1 MGHMLLAK
9 LPAPRSLE
17 SSSHMYR
24 VPAFRPKL
32 ALLQFW
38 AMASSGKSAVA
49 GGGSAGP
56 SSALQP
62 TVPRRPV
69 VVPSSSRA
77 SARAQRRIQASAARR
92 RTSSEVLLLTSKA
105 FPPEQY
111 QELLTFLKG
120 LHLPPDATSL
130 FTTVRNDQFAN
141 KKALVSS
148 SSKEVD
154 EVLARYG
161 GDWALLSLCAEEL
174 GLGGARQGPGSPSS
188 GQRSRELSSGLSA
201 SVEAA
206 NRPGSAGQAPPRF
219 SGAEWRFSGDLEM
232 PALSQKWAERPP
244 RTDGVVRRAGGGGYS
259 LSVEALG
266 VPVFVCDAE
275 GRVAEWNPCLAT
287 LTGTEVTPNPNP
299 NPRPNPNPDPNPNP
313 NPDPSQLQSE
323 VWHAT

>member
-1 MGHMLLAK
+1 
-9 LPAPRSLE
+9 
-17 SSSHMYR
+17 
-24 VPAFRPKL
+24 
-32 ALLQFW
+32 
-38 AMASSGKSAVA
+38 MASSGKSAVA

-287 LTGTEVTPNPNP
+287 LTGTEADECVGK
-299 NPRPNPNPDPNPNP
+299 
-313 NPDPSQLQSE
+313 QLAARVAEEQAELVRQLFASPAESE
-323 VWHAT
+323 AG

>member
-1 MGHMLLAK
+1 
-9 LPAPRSLE
+9 
-17 SSSHMYR
+17 
-24 VPAFRPKL
+24 
-32 ALLQFW
+32 
-38 AMASSGKSAVA
+38 
-49 GGGSAGP
+49 
-56 SSALQP
+56 
-62 TVPRRPV
+62 VPRRPV

-206 NRPGSAGQAPPRF
+206 SRPGSAGQAPPRF

-266 VPVFVCDAE
+266 VPVCNPAHPHAATLPTHTLQPYVPMVRASACPQAATPRVQVFVCDAE

-287 LTGTEVTPNPNP
+287 LTGTEADECVGKPLAA
-299 NPRPNPNPDPNPNP
+299 RVAEEQAELVR
-313 NPDPSQLQSE
+313 QLFASPAESE
-323 VWHAT
+323 AG

>member
-1 MGHMLLAK
+1 MHMHMHMQWRVGGYMQWASQHSQGAK
-9 LPAPRSLE
+9 APPSSPFEVVLE
-17 SSSHMYR
+17 
-24 VPAFRPKL
+24 VVFG
-32 ALLQFW
+32 
-38 AMASSGKSAVA
+38 AMSGKTVVA
-49 GGGSAGP
+49 GGSAGP
-56 SSALQP
+56 SSSSALQP
-62 TVPRRPV
+62 TVPRRP

-92 RTSSEVLLLTSKA
+92 KTSSEVLLLTSKA

-154 EVLARYG
+154 EVLGRYG
-161 GDWALLSLCAEEL
+161 GDWALLSLCADEL

-188 GQRSRELSSGLSA
+188 GQRSREGSGPSA
-201 SVEAA
+201 GVEAS
-206 NRPGSAGQAPPRF
+206 RPGSSGQAPPRF
-219 SGAEWRFSGDLEM
+219 SGAEWRFSGDFDV

-266 VPVFVCDAE
+266 VPVC
-275 GRVAEWNPCLAT
+275 NPT
-287 LTGTEVTPNPNP
+287 
-299 NPRPNPNPDPNPNP
+299 
-313 NPDPSQLQSE
+313 
-323 VWHAT
+323 

>member
-1 MGHMLLAK
+1 M
-9 LPAPRSLE
+9 
-17 SSSHMYR
+17 SS
-24 VPAFRPKL
+24 A
-32 ALLQFW
+32 
-38 AMASSGKSAVA
+38 GKSAVA

-206 NRPGSAGQAPPRF
+206 TRPGSAGQAPPRF

-266 VPVFVCDAE
+266 VPVCNLPTPTLQPCHPHAATVCAHGASE
-275 GRVAEWNPCLAT
+275 RMPTGCHPTRAGLRVRRR
-287 LTGTEVTPNPNP
+287 G
-299 NPRPNPNPDPNPNP
+299 PRG
-313 NPDPSQLQSE
+313 
-323 VWHAT
+323 

>member
-1 MGHMLLAK
+1 M
-9 LPAPRSLE
+9 
-17 SSSHMYR
+17 
-24 VPAFRPKL
+24 
-32 ALLQFW
+32 
-38 AMASSGKSAVA
+38 SSGKSAVP
-49 GGGSAGP
+49 GGAAGP

-105 FPPEQY
+105 FPPERY

-154 EVLARYG
+154 EVLGRYG
-161 GDWALLSLCAEEL
+161 GDWALLSLCADEL

-188 GQRSRELSSGLSA
+188 RQRSRELSSGLSA
-201 SVEAA
+201 SMEAA
-206 NRPGSAGQAPPRF
+206 GQPASSGQAPPRF

-266 VPVFVCDAE
+266 VPFCSPAHPH
-275 GRVAEWNPCLAT
+275 AAALPTHTLQPCPPTRCNRMCPCCERAHAHRLPPYACRSSCAT
-287 LTGTEVTPNPNP
+287 PRAAWPSGTRAS
-299 NPRPNPNPDPNPNP
+299 PRSPARRSTEP
-313 NPDPSQLQSE
+313 
-323 VWHAT
+323 